1 MGVPVITHTG
11 KSYVNRM
18 STAVMNGAGL
28 SDWCCDSLSEYVS
41 LARDHASNLSSL
53 RQNRLHWREL
63 FKSTDL
69 GNPQSLLDDI
79 EVSFSRMASSCL

>member
-28 SDWCCDSLSEYVS
+28 SDCVATHYLNMCLWLEIMHPIFLHLPKPPS
-41 LARDHASNLSSL
+41 LA
-53 RQNRLHWREL
+53 
-63 FKSTDL
+63 
-69 GNPQSLLDDI
+69 
-79 EVSFSRMASSCL
+79 